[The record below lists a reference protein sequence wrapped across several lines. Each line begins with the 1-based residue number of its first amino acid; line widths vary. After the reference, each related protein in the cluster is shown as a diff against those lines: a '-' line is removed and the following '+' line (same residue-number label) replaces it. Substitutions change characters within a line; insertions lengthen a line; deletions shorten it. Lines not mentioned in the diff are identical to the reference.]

1 MQHCHGIPFSS
12 IIDKDQAPGSI
23 MLVIHPIMIL
33 IGANGGVIMINR
45 DLTEQNQSMKDK
57 KKTVIKPNQSNEIMD
72 IQ

>member
-1 MQHCHGIPFSS
+1 
-12 IIDKDQAPGSI
+12 
-23 MLVIHPIMIL
+23 MLVVHPITIL

-57 KKTVIKPNQSNEIMD
+57 KKTVLKPNQSNEIMD